1 MKAPGLLAAVLS
13 IAYLSAAA
21 GQESAAAKPYDV
33 DEAYRVYSVL
43 LPHEESYGF
52 AKGTVVIQQET
63 VSDQHAAGAC
73 LTAEAAE
80 KFKDAISDFDR
91 ADGKP
96 LILQRQFRRDQTLLQ
111 GARCGLGRFLQEP
124 PRFRRFPCS
133 VRCGFQQGQDFGYCL
148 CRKRLRQ
155 PRREVGFSFAGKGGR
170 NVAESAW
177 HQLYHCV
184 VGRRHE
190 CTTLTC
196 CSGRMRREHK

>member
-96 LILQRQFRRDQTLLQ
+96 LILQRQFALQKPYQLVSSAAIKLSFKEQ
-111 GARCGLGRFLQEP
+111 GADWDGFYKSHPGSGGFLVL
-124 PRFRRFPCS
+124 S
-133 VRCGFQQGQDFGYCL
+133 A
-148 CRKRLRQ
+148 
-155 PRREVGFSFAGKGGR
+155 VGFNKDKTLAIVYVGSACGNLGGR
-170 NVAESAW
+170 WGFHLLEK
-177 HQLYHCV
+177 
-184 VGRRHE
+184 VGGMWQRAPGIS
-190 CTTLTC
+190 CITV
-196 CSGRMRREHK
+196 S

>member
-73 LTAEAAE
+73 LTAETRSSRTP
-80 KFKDAISDFDR
+80 FPIS
-91 ADGKP
+91 
-96 LILQRQFRRDQTLLQ
+96 T
-111 GARCGLGRFLQEP
+111 ARTASL
-124 PRFRRFPCS
+124 
-133 VRCGFQQGQDFGYCL
+133 
-148 CRKRLRQ
+148 
-155 PRREVGFSFAGKGGR
+155 
-170 NVAESAW
+170 
-177 HQLYHCV
+177 
-184 VGRRHE
+184 
-190 CTTLTC
+190 
-196 CSGRMRREHK
+196 